1 MKPYAKQASGI
12 ILDTFA
18 LFPNASALIPAFLN
32 PHLQYCKCSLTWR
45 PCVQSCPLL
54 VYLQS
59 CQQNCLWA
67 DHGTLCLYTF
77 SDSHTASGTKLTS
90 WEGCPFT
97 APASPPAL
105 PWELTLYS
113 VLGAPQLHT
122 TVFFFFFSNPC
133 LYTQFSPPRKLFS
146 FPAPVES
153 HLSFRFHSGVTWIWH
168 LPWPNPHSPG

>member
-77 SDSHTASGTKLTS
+77 SDSHTPLGQNSPLEKVALLLLLPHLLPSLENSRSTQYSG
-90 WEGCPFT
+90 
-97 APASPPAL
+97 
-105 PWELTLYS
+105 
-113 VLGAPQLHT
+113 LHSST
-122 TVFFFFFSNPC
+122 PLFFFFFFKSLSLHPIFS
-133 LYTQFSPPRKLFS
+133 TQKIVF
-146 FPAPVES
+146 
-153 HLSFRFHSGVTWIWH
+153 LSCTCRVPSVF
-168 LPWPNPHSPG
+168 